1 MRALVAAITLSILLA
16 LAVVYLYPYTAPYSP
31 SNPNWDGYSKAAS
44 ICLRPVYT
52 PWELNSS
59 RVVFV
64 IPLVNL
70 PKAYVN
76 GLRGMLAR
84 GGVVV
89 VLSNSPTANHLLR
102 ELGVNASIT
111 GLVIKDPL
119 FNSLNEYFPI
129 AAVSNYSP
137 LNITASFITLDNA
150 TVINPGNATVVAL
163 TGLSSIAG
171 GESGPFPVMVTARVG
186 KGYVVLISSPGVFM
200 NSLLGYRGNMMLL
213 RELCNGSA
221 AYLIPSLG
229 GGVQLTLRMYVA
241 YLRHY
246 ASQYPANYAL
256 SAAPMVLLSLMLFL
270 KRRR

>member
-1 MRALVAAITLSILLA
+1 MRALVTAITLSILLA

-52 PWELNSS
+52 PWELNGS

-76 GLRGMLAR
+76 GLKGVLTR

-89 VLSNSPTANHLLR
+89 VLSNSPTANRLLR
-102 ELGVNASIT
+102 ELGVDAYIT
-111 GLVIKDPL
+111 GLVIKDSL

-171 GESGPFPVMVTARVG
+171 NEPGPFPVMVAVRVG
-186 KGYVVLISSPGVFM
+186 KGYVVIISSPGIFM
-200 NSLLGYRGNMMLL
+200 NSLLGYGGNMMLL

-221 AYLIPSLG
+221 TYLVPALG

-256 SAAPMVLLSLMLFL
+256 SAVPMVLLSLMLFL

>member
-1 MRALVAAITLSILLA
+1 VRTLALAITLSILLA

-89 VLSNSPTANHLLR
+89 VLSNSPTANRLLR
-102 ELGVNASIT
+102 ELGVDVSIT

-171 GESGPFPVMVTARVG
+171 NEPGPFPVIAAARVG
-186 KGYVVLISSPGVFM
+186 KGYVVIISSPGVFM
-200 NSLLGYRGNMMLL
+200 NSLLGYGGNMMLL

-221 AYLIPSLG
+221 TYLVPALG